1 MSNDNNLKIIPERV
15 PLETDQ
21 GILESEEIKWGLP
34 LKDVYK
40 FGLTFY
46 KGTLF
51 VLIAHINSLIMNLF
65 IVP

>member
-1 MSNDNNLKIIPERV
+1 MSNDNNMKIIPERV

-21 GILESEEIKWGLP
+21 GILESEETKWGLP

-46 KGTLF
+46 KGKLF
-51 VLIAHINSLIMNLF
+51 GLMAHRNS
-65 IVP
+65 